1 MKMSKCEN
9 DKIVND
15 KMVSSNS
22 QIFKSSNSQIFNSKV
37 VFDIF
42 AEICKVPRPS
52 KHEERISQWLQDFA
66 ASHGIE
72 CITDEAMNVIMRVP
86 ATPGYEDHEGIIL
99 QAHMDMV
106 CEKNGDV
113 VHDFMTDPIET
124 YVDGEWLK
132 AKGTTLGADNGI
144 GISMALAAITDPELQ
159 HPAIECLFTVD
170 EETGL
175 TGAMKLQDGMLRHKR
190 LINLDSEDD
199 GQIFIGCAGGID
211 TLAKMHYEPVSISQ
225 IFKSSN
231 SQIFKSSNSQI
242 AIRLSVGGLL
252 GGHSGDDINKGRANA
267 NQLIVWF
274 LARIM
279 PQTDL
284 QLASIN
290 GGNLRN
296 AIAREAEAVIA
307 IPLNYKE
314 QIRIE
319 WNHFVAQMEGVFGEV
334 EKDMRMEL
342 ETCDMPD
349 SFIPADKA
357 CRLIMA
363 LCECPHGMI
372 AMSRDIPGL
381 VETSTNLASIKMR
394 QESLIQSVSKSGLST
409 ALPGSVSK
417 SGLSGEAGLTG
428 KSGLSAE
435 GGLSAERSVFC
446 QPEGRS
452 YIEVNTSQRSSKESS
467 KHHLK
472 WVVEQALAM
481 ACDEVTHGD
490 GYPGWTP
497 NPHSQLLETVKK
509 AYTDLYHS
517 EPKVLAI
524 HAGLE
529 CGLFLEKY
537 PYLDMVSIGP
547 QMYGVHSP
555 QERLSIPSTERCYAW
570 LCQVLKT
577 L

>member
-1 MKMSKCEN
+1 MEPK
-9 DKIVND
+9 
-15 KMVSSNS
+15 
-22 QIFKSSNSQIFNSKV
+22 Q

-42 AEICKVPRPS
+42 AQICKVPRPS
-52 KHEERISQWLQDFA
+52 KHEEQISKWLCDFA
-66 ASHGIE
+66 AAHAIE

-86 ATPGYEDHEGIIL
+86 ATPGYEEHEGVIL

-106 CEKNGDV
+106 AEKNGDV
-113 VHDFMTDPIET
+113 QHDFLADPIET
-124 YVDGEWLK
+124 FVDGEWLK

-144 GISMALAAITDPELQ
+144 GIAMALAAITNPNLQ

-175 TGAMKLQDGMLRHKR
+175 TGAMKLQDGMLRSKR

-211 TLAKMHYEPVSISQ
+211 TLAKMHYEKCQ
-225 IFKSSN
+225 ITNDK
-231 SQIFKSSNSQI
+231 SQI
-242 AIRLSVGGLL
+242 AIRLSVTGLL

-274 LARIM
+274 LARIW
-279 PQTDL
+279 PQTEL
-284 QLASIN
+284 HLSAIH

-296 AIAREAEAVIA
+296 AIAREAEAVLA
-307 IPLNYKE
+307 IPMAYKE

-319 WNHFVAQMEGVFGEV
+319 WNHFVAQMEGVFGEI
-334 EKDMRMEL
+334 EKDMRLEL
-342 ETCDMPD
+342 ETTDMPD
-349 SFIPADKA
+349 TFIPDDKA
-357 CRLIMA
+357 YRLIMA

-372 AMSRDIPGL
+372 AMSKEMPCL
-381 VETSTNLASIKMR
+381 VETSTNLASIKMC
-394 QESLIQSVSKSGLST
+394 
-409 ALPGSVSK
+409 
-417 SGLSGEAGLTG
+417 
-428 KSGLSAE
+428 E
-435 GGLSAERSVFC
+435 G
-446 QPEGRS
+446 
-452 YIEVNTSQRSSKESS
+452 YIEVNTSQRSSKEPS

-472 WVVEQALAM
+472 WAVEQALSL

-490 GYPGWTP
+490 GYPGWAP
-497 NPHSQLLETVKK
+497 NPNSPLLEVVKK
-509 AYTDLYHS
+509 AYTDLFHAD
-517 EPKVLAI
+517 PQVLAI

-555 QERLSIPSTERCYAW
+555 QERLSIPSTERCYKW
-570 LCQVLKT
+570 LCQT
-577 L
+577 LRAL

>member
-1 MKMSKCEN
+1 MSN
-9 DKIVND
+9 R
-15 KMVSSNS
+15 
-22 QIFKSSNSQIFNSKV
+22 

-52 KHEERISQWLQDFA
+52 KHEEKISQWLQAFA
-66 ASHGIE
+66 AQHGIE
-72 CITDEAMNVIMRVP
+72 CVADEAMNVIMRVP
-86 ATPGYEDHEGIIL
+86 ATPGYEDHEGVIL

-106 CEKNGDV
+106 AEKDGNV
-113 VHDFMTDPIET
+113 QHDFQTDPIET
-124 YVDGEWLK
+124 YIDGEWLK
-132 AKGTTLGADNGI
+132 AKGTTLGGDDGI
-144 GISMALAAITDPELQ
+144 GISMALAAITDKDLP

-175 TGAMKLQDGMLRHKR
+175 TGAEKLQDGMLKGKR

-211 TLAKMHYEPVSISQ
+211 TLAKMHYEPQTISNLQ
-225 IFKSSN
+225 TTSN
-231 SQIFKSSNSQI
+231 AL
-242 AIRLSVGGLL
+242 AIKLSVSGLM

-274 LARIM
+274 LARIW
-279 PQTDL
+279 PQTEI

-296 AIAREAEAVIA
+296 AIAREAEAVLV
-307 IPLNYKE
+307 IPMSYKE

-319 WNHFVAQMEGVFGEV
+319 WNHYVAQMEGVFGEI
-334 EKDMRMEL
+334 EKDMRLNL
-342 ETCDMPD
+342 ETTDMPETC
-349 SFIPADKA
+349 IPSDKA
-357 CRLIMA
+357 YRLIMA

-372 AMSRDIPGL
+372 AMSKEMPGL
-381 VETSTNLASIKMR
+381 VETSTNLASIKM
-394 QESLIQSVSKSGLST
+394 K
-409 ALPGSVSK
+409 
-417 SGLSGEAGLTG
+417 
-428 KSGLSAE
+428 E
-435 GGLSAERSVFC
+435 G
-446 QPEGRS
+446 
-452 YIEVNTSQRSSKESS
+452 YIEVNTSQRSSIEAS

-472 WVVEQALAM
+472 WAVEQALSM

-490 GYPGWTP
+490 GYPGWAP
-497 NPHSQLLETVKK
+497 NPNSPLLEVVKK
-509 AYTDLYHS
+509 AYINLYKS

-570 LCQVLKT
+570 LCQTLKT

>member
-1 MKMSKCEN
+1 MDCKN
-9 DKIVND
+9 
-15 KMVSSNS
+15 
-22 QIFKSSNSQIFNSKV
+22 

-42 AEICKVPRPS
+42 AAICKVPRPS
-52 KHEERISQWLQDFA
+52 KHEEQISRWLQDFA
-66 ASHGIE
+66 AEHGIE
-72 CITDEAMNVIMRVP
+72 CVADEAMNIIMRVP
-86 ATPGYEDHEGIIL
+86 ATPGYEDHEGVIL

-106 CEKNGDV
+106 AEKDGNV
-113 VHDFMTDPIET
+113 QHDFLKDPIET
-124 YVDGEWLK
+124 YIDGDFLK

-144 GISMALAAITDPELQ
+144 GISMALAAITDPNLQ
-159 HPAIECLFTVD
+159 PPTIECLFTVD

-175 TGAMKLQDGMLRHKR
+175 TGAMKLQDGMLQSKR

-211 TLAKMHYEPVSISQ
+211 TLAKMHYKVESLKFNVERL
-225 IFKSSN
+225 
-231 SQIFKSSNSQI
+231 
-242 AIRLSVGGLL
+242 AIRLSVTGLL

-274 LARIM
+274 LARIW
-279 PQTDL
+279 PQTEV
-284 QLASIN
+284 QLATIQ

-307 IPLNYKE
+307 IPMAYKE

-334 EKDMRMEL
+334 EKDMRLDL

-349 SFIPADKA
+349 VFIPADKA
-357 CRLIMA
+357 YRLIMA

-372 AMSRDIPGL
+372 AMSKEMPGL

-394 QESLIQSVSKSGLST
+394 
-409 ALPGSVSK
+409 
-417 SGLSGEAGLTG
+417 
-428 KSGLSAE
+428 E
-435 GGLSAERSVFC
+435 G
-446 QPEGRS
+446 
-452 YIEVNTSQRSSKESS
+452 YIEVNTSQRSSVESS

-472 WVVEQALAM
+472 WAVEQALSL

-490 GYPGWTP
+490 GYPGWKP
-497 NPHSQLLETVKK
+497 NPDSPLLEVVKK
-509 AYTDLYHS
+509 AYVDLFKAQ
-517 EPKVLAI
+517 PQVLAI

-570 LCQVLKT
+570 LCQTLKS

>member
-1 MKMSKCEN
+1 MTN
-9 DKIVND
+9 R
-15 KMVSSNS
+15 
-22 QIFKSSNSQIFNSKV
+22 

-52 KHEERISQWLQDFA
+52 KHEERISRWLQDWA
-66 ASHGIE
+66 AERGIE
-72 CITDEAMNVIMRVP
+72 CEADEAMNVIMRVP
-86 ATPGYEDHEGIIL
+86 ATPGMEQHEGVIL

-113 VHDFMTDPIET
+113 QHDFMNDPIET
-124 YVDGEWLK
+124 YIDGEWLK

-144 GISMALAAITDPELQ
+144 GISMALAAITDPNLA

-175 TGAMKLQDGMLRHKR
+175 TGAEKLKDGMLKGRR

-211 TLAKMHYEPVSISQ
+211 TLAKMHYEETKIANAGQ
-225 IFKSSN
+225 
-231 SQIFKSSNSQI
+231 QI
-242 AIRLSVGGLL
+242 AIRLSVSGLQ

-267 NQLIVWF
+267 NQLLVWF
-274 LARIM
+274 LARLW
-279 PQTDL
+279 PQMEV
-284 QLASIN
+284 QLSSIN

-296 AIAREAEAVIA
+296 AIAREAEAVICV
-307 IPLNYKE
+307 PMNCKE
-314 QIRIE
+314 QVRIE
-319 WNHFVAQMEGVFGEV
+319 WNHYVAQMEEVFGKV
-334 EKDMRMEL
+334 EEGMRLDL
-342 ETCDMPD
+342 ETCDMPET
-349 SFIPADKA
+349 FVPADKA
-357 CRLIMA
+357 YRLIMA

-372 AMSRDIPGL
+372 AMSQEMPGL
-381 VETSTNLASIKMR
+381 VETSTNLASIKM
-394 QESLIQSVSKSGLST
+394 KDG
-409 ALPGSVSK
+409 
-417 SGLSGEAGLTG
+417 
-428 KSGLSAE
+428 
-435 GGLSAERSVFC
+435 F
-446 QPEGRS
+446 
-452 YIEVNTSQRSSKESS
+452 IEINTSQRSSKEPN

-472 WVVEQALAM
+472 WAVEQALSM

-490 GYPGWTP
+490 GYPGWAP
-497 NPHSQLLETVKK
+497 NPQSSLLEVVKQ
-509 AYTDLYHS
+509 AYIDLYKS

-555 QERLSIPSTERCYAW
+555 QERLSIPSTDRCYQW
-570 LCQVLKT
+570 LCQILSQM
-577 L
+577 

>member
-1 MKMSKCEN
+1 MNQK
-9 DKIVND
+9 
-15 KMVSSNS
+15 
-22 QIFKSSNSQIFNSKV
+22 

-52 KHEERISQWLQDFA
+52 KHEEQISRWLQSFA
-66 ASHGIE
+66 AAHGIE
-72 CITDEAMNVIMRVP
+72 CVADEAMNVIMRVP
-86 ATPGYEDHEGIIL
+86 ATPGYEDHEGVIL

-113 VHDFMTDPIET
+113 AHDFMTDPIET
-124 YVDGEWLK
+124 YIDGEWLK
-132 AKGTTLGADNGI
+132 AKGTTLGGDDGI
-144 GISMALAAITDPELQ
+144 GISMALAAITDPELP

-175 TGAMKLQDGMLRHKR
+175 TGAMQLQNGMLRHKR
-190 LINLDSEDD
+190 LIYLDSEDD

-211 TLAKMHYEPVSISQ
+211 TLAKMHYVPVSVSEAVCQ
-225 IFKSSN
+225 RSGLSGEAGL
-231 SQIFKSSNSQI
+231 I
-242 AIRLSVGGLL
+242 AIRLSVGGLM

-267 NQLIVWF
+267 NQILVWF

-279 PQTDL
+279 PQTEV
-284 QLASIN
+284 QLASIH

-307 IPLNYKE
+307 IPMAFKA

-319 WNHFVAQMEGVFGEV
+319 CNHFVAQMEQVFGAV
-334 EKDMRMEL
+334 ETDMHLDL
-342 ETCDMPD
+342 ETTDMPET
-349 SFIPADKA
+349 FIPADKA
-357 CRLIMA
+357 YRLVMA

-372 AMSRDIPGL
+372 AMSHDIPGL
-381 VETSTNLASIKMR
+381 VETSTNLASIKMYEDTSLPCG
-394 QESLIQSVSKSGLST
+394 ESRRGVVEI
-409 ALPGSVSK
+409 
-417 SGLSGEAGLTG
+417 
-428 KSGLSAE
+428 
-435 GGLSAERSVFC
+435 
-446 QPEGRS
+446 
-452 YIEVNTSQRSSKESS
+452 NTSQRSSKESA

-472 WVVEQALAM
+472 WVVEQALSM

-497 NPHSQLLETVKK
+497 NPSSPLLDITKK
-509 AYTDLYHS
+509 AYIDLFKS

-555 QERLSIPSTERCYAW
+555 QERLSIPSTDRCYAW
-570 LCQVLKT
+570 LCQILKS

>member
-1 MKMSKCEN
+1 MEPKA
-9 DKIVND
+9 
-15 KMVSSNS
+15 
-22 QIFKSSNSQIFNSKV
+22 

-52 KHEERISQWLQDFA
+52 KHEEQISKWLCAFA
-66 ASHGIE
+66 AEHHIE
-72 CITDEAMNVIMRVP
+72 CVTDEAMNVIMRVP
-86 ATPGYEDHEGIIL
+86 ATPGYEEHEGVIL

-106 CEKNGDV
+106 AEKDGHV
-113 VHDFMTDPIET
+113 THDFLKDPIET
-124 YVDGEWLK
+124 WVDGEWLK

-144 GISMALAAITDPELQ
+144 GIAMALAAITDKELA

-175 TGAMKLQDGMLRHKR
+175 TGAMKLQDGMLQSKR

-211 TLAKMHYEPVSISQ
+211 TLAKMHYKGERLEV
-225 IFKSSN
+225 KGDRL
-231 SQIFKSSNSQI
+231 
-242 AIRLSVGGLL
+242 AIRLSVSGLM

-267 NQLIVWF
+267 NQLLVWF
-274 LARIM
+274 LARIW
-279 PQTDL
+279 PQTEI
-284 QLASIN
+284 QLASIQ

-296 AIAREAEAVIA
+296 AIAREAEAVLV
-307 IPLNYKE
+307 IPMAYKE

-319 WNHFVAQMEGVFGEV
+319 WNHYVAQMEGVFGEI
-334 EKDMRMEL
+334 EKDMRLEL
-342 ETCDMPD
+342 ETCDMPEL
-349 SFIPADKA
+349 FIPADKA
-357 CRLIMA
+357 YRLIMA

-372 AMSRDIPGL
+372 AMSKDMPGL

-394 QESLIQSVSKSGLST
+394 DG
-409 ALPGSVSK
+409 
-417 SGLSGEAGLTG
+417 
-428 KSGLSAE
+428 
-435 GGLSAERSVFC
+435 
-446 QPEGRS
+446 
-452 YIEVNTSQRSSKESS
+452 YIEVNTSQRSSIEAS

-472 WVVEQALAM
+472 WAVEQALSL

-490 GYPGWTP
+490 GYPGWAP
-497 NPHSQLLETVKK
+497 NPNSPLLEVVKK
-509 AYTDLYHS
+509 AYMDLYKA

-555 QERLSIPSTERCYAW
+555 QERLSIPSTERCYRW
-570 LCQVLKT
+570 LCQTLKA

>member
-1 MKMSKCEN
+1 MEPK
-9 DKIVND
+9 
-15 KMVSSNS
+15 
-22 QIFKSSNSQIFNSKV
+22 Q

-52 KHEERISQWLQDFA
+52 KHEEKISLWLQNFA
-66 ASHGIE
+66 AQHGIE
-72 CITDEAMNVIMRVP
+72 CIADEAMNVIMRVP
-86 ATPGYEDHEGIIL
+86 ATPGYENHEGVIL

-113 VHDFMTDPIET
+113 NHDFMTDPIET

-144 GISMALAAITDPELQ
+144 GIAMALAAITDNDLA

-175 TGAMKLQDGMLRHKR
+175 TGAMKLQDGMLKHKR

-211 TLAKMHYEPVSISQ
+211 TLAKMHYEPVINDQ
-225 IFKSSN
+225 MVN
-231 SQIFKSSNSQI
+231 RL
-242 AIRLSVGGLL
+242 AIRLSVGGLM

-267 NQLIVWF
+267 NQILVWF
-274 LARIM
+274 LARLW
-279 PQTDL
+279 PQTEV
-284 QLASIN
+284 QLASIQ

-296 AIAREAEAVIA
+296 AIAREAEAVITVPMA
-307 IPLNYKE
+307 FKE
-314 QIRIE
+314 QVRIE
-319 WNHFVAQMEGVFGEV
+319 WNHFTAQMEGVFGGV
-334 EKDMRMEL
+334 EKEMQLDL
-342 ETCDMPD
+342 ETTDIPQ
-349 SFIPADKA
+349 SFIPDDKA
-357 CRLIMA
+357 YRLIMA

-372 AMSRDIPGL
+372 AMSKEMPGL
-381 VETSTNLASIKMR
+381 VETSTNLASIKM
-394 QESLIQSVSKSGLST
+394 KSNDQ
-409 ALPGSVSK
+409 
-417 SGLSGEAGLTG
+417 
-428 KSGLSAE
+428 
-435 GGLSAERSVFC
+435 
-446 QPEGRS
+446 QPITNHQYFVE
-452 YIEVNTSQRSSKESS
+452 INTSQRSSIEAS

-472 WVVEQALAM
+472 WAVEQALAM

-490 GYPGWTP
+490 GYPGWAP
-497 NPHSQLLETVKK
+497 NPNSPLLEVVKQ
-509 AYTDLYHS
+509 AYMELYKT

-555 QERLSIPSTERCYAW
+555 QERLSIPSTGRCYKW
-570 LCQVLKT
+570 LCKT
-577 L
+577 LQSL

>member
-1 MKMSKCEN
+1 MEPKA
-9 DKIVND
+9 
-15 KMVSSNS
+15 
-22 QIFKSSNSQIFNSKV
+22 

-52 KHEERISQWLQDFA
+52 KHEEQISKWLCAFA
-66 ASHGIE
+66 AAHRIE
-72 CITDEAMNVIMRVP
+72 CVTDEAMNVIMRVP
-86 ATPGYEDHEGIIL
+86 ATPGYEDHEGVIL

-106 CEKNGDV
+106 AEKDGNV
-113 VHDFMTDPIET
+113 THDFLKDPIET
-124 YVDGEWLK
+124 YIDGEWLK

-144 GISMALAAITDPELQ
+144 GIAMALAAITYKDLA

-175 TGAMKLQDGMLRHKR
+175 TGAMKLEDGMLKAKR

-211 TLAKMHYEPVSISQ
+211 TLAKMHYKGERLEV
-225 IFKSSN
+225 KGDRL
-231 SQIFKSSNSQI
+231 
-242 AIRLSVGGLL
+242 AIRLSISGLM

-267 NQLIVWF
+267 NQLLVWF
-274 LARIM
+274 LARIW
-279 PQTDL
+279 PQTEI

-296 AIAREAEAVIA
+296 AIAREAEAVLA
-307 IPLNYKE
+307 IPMSYKE

-319 WNHFVAQMEGVFGEV
+319 WNHYVAQMEGIFGEI
-334 EKDMRMEL
+334 EKDMRLEL
-342 ETCDMPD
+342 ETCDMPEL
-349 SFIPADKA
+349 FIPADKA
-357 CRLIMA
+357 YRLIMA

-372 AMSRDIPGL
+372 AMSKEMPGL

-394 QESLIQSVSKSGLST
+394 
-409 ALPGSVSK
+409 
-417 SGLSGEAGLTG
+417 
-428 KSGLSAE
+428 E
-435 GGLSAERSVFC
+435 G
-446 QPEGRS
+446 
-452 YIEVNTSQRSSKESS
+452 YIEVNTSQRSSIETS

-472 WVVEQALAM
+472 WAVEQALSL

-490 GYPGWTP
+490 GYPGWAP
-497 NPHSQLLETVKK
+497 NPNSPLLEVVKK
-509 AYTDLYHS
+509 AYMDLYKD

-555 QERLSIPSTERCYAW
+555 QERLSIPSTERCYRW
-570 LCQVLKT
+570 LCQTLKA

>member
-1 MKMSKCEN
+1 MEPK
-9 DKIVND
+9 
-15 KMVSSNS
+15 
-22 QIFKSSNSQIFNSKV
+22 Q

-72 CITDEAMNVIMRVP
+72 CVADEAMNVIMRVP
-86 ATPGYEDHEGIIL
+86 ATPGYEEHEGVIL

-113 VHDFMTDPIET
+113 EHDFMNDPIQT
-124 YVDGEWLK
+124 WVDGEWLK

-144 GISMALAAITDPELQ
+144 GIAMALAVITDKELQ

-175 TGAMKLQDGMLRHKR
+175 TGAMKLQDGMLKSKR

-211 TLAKMHYEPVSISQ
+211 TLAKMHYKGERLEA
-225 IFKSSN
+225 KGERL
-231 SQIFKSSNSQI
+231 
-242 AIRLSVGGLL
+242 AIRLSVSGLM

-274 LARIM
+274 LARIW
-279 PQTDL
+279 PQTEI
-284 QLASIN
+284 QLASIQ

-296 AIAREAEAVIA
+296 AIAREAEAVIT
-307 IPLNYKE
+307 IPMAYKE

-319 WNHFVAQMEGVFGEV
+319 WNHFVAQMEGVFGEI
-334 EKDMRMEL
+334 EKDMRLEL
-342 ETCDMPD
+342 ETTDMPEL
-349 SFIPADKA
+349 FIPADKA
-357 CRLIMA
+357 YRLIMA

-372 AMSRDIPGL
+372 AISKEMPGL
-381 VETSTNLASIKMR
+381 VETSTNLASIKM
-394 QESLIQSVSKSGLST
+394 K
-409 ALPGSVSK
+409 
-417 SGLSGEAGLTG
+417 
-428 KSGLSAE
+428 E
-435 GGLSAERSVFC
+435 G
-446 QPEGRS
+446 
-452 YIEVNTSQRSSKESS
+452 YIEVNTSQRSSIETS

-472 WVVEQALAM
+472 WAVEQALSL

-490 GYPGWTP
+490 GYPGWAP
-497 NPHSQLLETVKK
+497 NPNSPLLEVVKK
-509 AYTDLYHS
+509 AYTDLFKA
-517 EPKVLAI
+517 EPQVLAI

-570 LCQVLKT
+570 LRQTLKS

>member
-1 MKMSKCEN
+1 MNQK
-9 DKIVND
+9 
-15 KMVSSNS
+15 
-22 QIFKSSNSQIFNSKV
+22 

-52 KHEERISQWLQDFA
+52 KHEEQISRWLQSFA
-66 ASHGIE
+66 AAHGIE
-72 CITDEAMNVIMRVP
+72 CVADEAMNVIMRVP
-86 ATPGYEDHEGIIL
+86 ATPGYEDHEGVIL

-113 VHDFMTDPIET
+113 AHDFMTDPIET
-124 YVDGEWLK
+124 YIDGEWLK
-132 AKGTTLGADNGI
+132 AEGTTLGGDDGI
-144 GISMALAAITDPELQ
+144 GISMALAAITDPELP

-175 TGAMKLQDGMLRHKR
+175 TGAMKLQNGMLRHKR

-211 TLAKMHYEPVSISQ
+211 TLAKMHYTPISLCQ
-225 IFKSSN
+225 PSGLSGEAGL
-231 SQIFKSSNSQI
+231 I
-242 AIRLSVGGLL
+242 AIRLSVGGLM

-267 NQLIVWF
+267 NQILVWF

-279 PQTDL
+279 PQTEV

-307 IPLNYKE
+307 IPMAFKE

-319 WNHFVAQMEGVFGEV
+319 WNHFVAQMEQVFGAV
-334 EKDMRMEL
+334 ETDMRLDL
-342 ETCDMPD
+342 ETTDMPET
-349 SFIPADKA
+349 FIPADKA
-357 CRLIMA
+357 YRLVMA

-372 AMSRDIPGL
+372 AMSHDIPGL
-381 VETSTNLASIKMR
+381 VETSTNLASIKMK
-394 QESLIQSVSKSGLST
+394 SVSD
-409 ALPGSVSK
+409 
-417 SGLSGEAGLTG
+417 
-428 KSGLSAE
+428 SGLSAQ
-435 GGLSAERSVFC
+435 RSVSEAVC
-446 QPEGRS
+446 QSEGRS
-452 YIEVNTSQRSSKESS
+452 YIEINTSQRSSKESS

-472 WVVEQALAM
+472 WVVEQALSM

-497 NPHSQLLETVKK
+497 NPSSPLLDITKK
-509 AYTDLYHS
+509 AYIDLFKS

-555 QERLSIPSTERCYAW
+555 QERLSIPSTDRCYAW
-570 LCQVLKT
+570 LCQILKS

>member
-1 MKMSKCEN
+1 M
-9 DKIVND
+9 VNC
-15 KMVSSNS
+15 KN
-22 QIFKSSNSQIFNSKV
+22 

-42 AEICKVPRPS
+42 AQICRVPRPS
-52 KHEERISQWLQDFA
+52 KHEEQISRWLQSFA

-72 CITDEAMNVIMRVP
+72 CVADEAMNVIMRVP
-86 ATPGYEDHEGIIL
+86 ATPGYEDHEGVIL

-113 VHDFMTDPIET
+113 AHDFMTDPIET
-124 YVDGEWLK
+124 YIDGEWLK
-132 AKGTTLGADNGI
+132 AKGTTLGGDDGI
-144 GISMALAAITDPELQ
+144 GISMALAAITDPELP

-211 TLAKMHYEPVSISQ
+211 TLAKMHYEPTSLPFREGSGLG
-225 IFKSSN
+225 FL
-231 SQIFKSSNSQI
+231 
-242 AIRLSVGGLL
+242 AIRLSVSGLL

-267 NQLIVWF
+267 NQILVWF

-279 PQTDL
+279 PQTEL
-284 QLASIN
+284 QLAFIN

-307 IPLNYKE
+307 IPMAFKE

-319 WNHFVAQMEGVFGEV
+319 WNHFVAQMEQVFGAV
-334 EKDMRMEL
+334 ETDMRLDL
-342 ETCDMPD
+342 ETTDMPET
-349 SFIPADKA
+349 FIPSDKA
-357 CRLIMA
+357 YRLVMA

-372 AMSRDIPGL
+372 AMSNDIPGL
-381 VETSTNLASIKMR
+381 VETSTNLASIKMK
-394 QESLIQSVSKSGLST
+394 INHKSEIINHKYF
-409 ALPGSVSK
+409 V
-417 SGLSGEAGLTG
+417 
-428 KSGLSAE
+428 
-435 GGLSAERSVFC
+435 
-446 QPEGRS
+446 
-452 YIEVNTSQRSSKESS
+452 EVNTSQRSSKESS

-472 WVVEQALAM
+472 WVVEQALSM

-497 NPHSQLLETVKK
+497 NPSSPLLDITRK
-509 AYTDLYHS
+509 AYIDLFKS

-555 QERLSIPSTERCYAW
+555 QERLSIPSTDRCYSW
-570 LCQVLKT
+570 LCQILKT

>member
-1 MKMSKCEN
+1 MEPKA
-9 DKIVND
+9 
-15 KMVSSNS
+15 
-22 QIFKSSNSQIFNSKV
+22 

-42 AEICKVPRPS
+42 AQINQVPRPS
-52 KHEERISQWLQDFA
+52 KHEEQISKWLQSFA
-66 ASHGIE
+66 AEHGIE
-72 CITDEAMNVIMRVP
+72 CMADAAMNVIMRVP
-86 ATPGYEDHEGIIL
+86 ATPGYEDHEGVIL

-113 VHDFMTDPIET
+113 QHDFMKDPIQT
-124 YVDGEWLK
+124 WVDGEWLK
-132 AKGTTLGADNGI
+132 AKGTTLGADDGI
-144 GISMALAAITDPELQ
+144 GISMALAVITDKTLP

-175 TGAMKLQDGMLRHKR
+175 TGAEMLQDGLLKAKR

-211 TLAKMHYEPVSISQ
+211 TLAKMHYEKSEFRSQ
-225 IFKSSN
+225 N
-231 SQIFKSSNSQI
+231 SEI
-242 AIRLSVGGLL
+242 AIRLSVSGLM

-267 NQLIVWF
+267 NQILVWF
-274 LARIM
+274 LARLW
-279 PQTDL
+279 PQTECH
-284 QLASIN
+284 LASIQ

-296 AIAREAEAVIA
+296 AIAREAEAVVIVPMA
-307 IPLNYKE
+307 FKE

-319 WNHFVAQMEGVFGEV
+319 WNQFVAQMEGVFGEV
-334 EKDMRMEL
+334 ETEMRLEL
-342 ETCDMPD
+342 ETTDMPD
-349 SFIPADKA
+349 AIIPDEKA
-357 CRLIMA
+357 YRLVMA

-372 AMSRDIPGL
+372 AMSKEMPGL
-381 VETSTNLASIKMR
+381 VETSTNLASIKM
-394 QESLIQSVSKSGLST
+394 KDG
-409 ALPGSVSK
+409 
-417 SGLSGEAGLTG
+417 
-428 KSGLSAE
+428 
-435 GGLSAERSVFC
+435 
-446 QPEGRS
+446 
-452 YIEVNTSQRSSKESS
+452 YIEVNTSQRSSIEAS

-472 WVVEQALAM
+472 WAVEQALSM

-490 GYPGWTP
+490 GYPGWAP
-497 NPHSQLLETVKK
+497 NPNSPLLEVVKK
-509 AYTDLYHS
+509 AYVDLFKS

-555 QERLSIPSTERCYAW
+555 QERLSIPSTQRCYQW
-570 LCQVLKT
+570 LCQTLKA

>member
-1 MKMSKCEN
+1 MNQK
-9 DKIVND
+9 
-15 KMVSSNS
+15 
-22 QIFKSSNSQIFNSKV
+22 

-52 KHEERISQWLQDFA
+52 KHEEQISRWLQSFA
-66 ASHGIE
+66 AAHGIE
-72 CITDEAMNVIMRVP
+72 CVADEAMNVIMRVP
-86 ATPGYEDHEGIIL
+86 ATPGYEDREGVIL

-113 VHDFMTDPIET
+113 AHDFMTDPIET
-124 YVDGEWLK
+124 YIDGEWLK
-132 AKGTTLGADNGI
+132 AQGTTLGGDDGI
-144 GISMALAAITDPELQ
+144 GISMALAAITDPELP

-211 TLAKMHYEPVSISQ
+211 TLAKMHYEPQ
-225 IFKSSN
+225 ILNPKSEILN
-231 SQIFKSSNSQI
+231 AIP
-242 AIRLSVGGLL
+242 IRLSVSGLL

-267 NQLIVWF
+267 NQILVWF

-279 PQTDL
+279 PQTEV

-307 IPLNYKE
+307 IPMAFKE

-319 WNHFVAQMEGVFGEV
+319 WNHFVAQMEQVFGAV
-334 EKDMRMEL
+334 ETDMRLDL
-342 ETCDMPD
+342 ETTDMPET
-349 SFIPADKA
+349 FIPADKA
-357 CRLIMA
+357 YRLIMA

-372 AMSRDIPGL
+372 AMSHDIPGL
-381 VETSTNLASIKMR
+381 VETSTNLASIKMK
-394 QESLIQSVSKSGLST
+394 INHKSEIINHKYF
-409 ALPGSVSK
+409 V
-417 SGLSGEAGLTG
+417 
-428 KSGLSAE
+428 
-435 GGLSAERSVFC
+435 
-446 QPEGRS
+446 
-452 YIEVNTSQRSSKESS
+452 EVNTSQRSSKESS

-472 WVVEQALAM
+472 WVVEQALSM

-497 NPHSQLLETVKK
+497 NPSSPLLDITKK
-509 AYTDLYHS
+509 AYIDLFKS

-555 QERLSIPSTERCYAW
+555 QERLSIPSTDRCYAW
-570 LCQVLKT
+570 LCQILKT
-577 L
+577 M

>member
-1 MKMSKCEN
+1 MTQK
-9 DKIVND
+9 
-15 KMVSSNS
+15 
-22 QIFKSSNSQIFNSKV
+22 

-52 KHEERISQWLQDFA
+52 KHEEQISKWLQDFA
-66 ASHGIE
+66 ATHHIE
-72 CITDEAMNVIMRVP
+72 CVADEAMNVIMRVP
-86 ATPGYEDHEGIIL
+86 ATPGYEDHEGVIL

-113 VHDFMTDPIET
+113 THDFMTDSIET
-124 YVDGEWLK
+124 YIDGEWLK
-132 AKGTTLGADNGI
+132 AKGTTLGGDDGI

-175 TGAMKLQDGMLRHKR
+175 TGAMKLKDGMLRSKR

-211 TLAKMHYEPVSISQ
+211 TLAKMHYEPLDKSQ
-225 IFKSSN
+225 ISN
-231 SQIFKSSNSQI
+231 LKSQI
-242 AIRLSVGGLL
+242 AIKLKVYGLL

-267 NQLIVWF
+267 NQILVWF
-274 LARIM
+274 LARIW
-279 PQTDL
+279 PQTEL

-296 AIAREAEAVIA
+296 AIAREAETVIV
-307 IPLNYKE
+307 IPMAYKE

-334 EKDMRMEL
+334 EKDMRLDL
-342 ETCDMPD
+342 ETTDMPET
-349 SFIPADKA
+349 FIPADKA
-357 CRLIMA
+357 YRLIMA

-372 AMSRDIPGL
+372 AMSQDMPGL
-381 VETSTNLASIKMR
+381 VETSTNLASIK
-394 QESLIQSVSKSGLST
+394 K
-409 ALPGSVSK
+409 K
-417 SGLSGEAGLTG
+417 
-428 KSGLSAE
+428 E
-435 GGLSAERSVFC
+435 G
-446 QPEGRS
+446 
-452 YIEVNTSQRSSKESS
+452 YIEINTSQRSSKEPA

-472 WVVEQALAM
+472 WAVEQALSL

-490 GYPGWTP
+490 GYPGWAP
-497 NPHSQLLETVKK
+497 NPNSPLLTVVKK
-509 AYTDLYHS
+509 AYIDLFKT

-555 QERLSIPSTERCYAW
+555 QERLSIPSTERCYRW
-570 LCQVLKT
+570 LCQT
-577 L
+577 LSSL

>member
-1 MKMSKCEN
+1 MEPKA
-9 DKIVND
+9 
-15 KMVSSNS
+15 
-22 QIFKSSNSQIFNSKV
+22 

-52 KHEERISQWLQDFA
+52 KHEEKISQWLQSFA
-66 ASHGIE
+66 AEHGIE
-72 CITDEAMNVIMRVP
+72 CIADEAMNVIMRVP

-106 CEKNGDV
+106 AEKDGNV
-113 VHDFMTDPIET
+113 QHDFQTDPIET
-124 YVDGEWLK
+124 WVDGEWLK

-144 GISMALAAITDPELQ
+144 GISMALAAITDKDLA

-175 TGAMKLQDGMLRHKR
+175 TGAMKLQDGMLKGKR

-211 TLAKMHYEPVSISQ
+211 TLAKMHYNGERLTE
-225 IFKSSN
+225 N
-231 SQIFKSSNSQI
+231 GERL
-242 AIRLSVGGLL
+242 AIRLSVIGLM

-274 LARIM
+274 LARIW
-279 PQTDL
+279 PQTEIRL
-284 QLASIN
+284 SSIN

-296 AIAREAEAVIA
+296 AIAREAEATII
-307 IPLNYKE
+307 IPMAYKE
-314 QIRIE
+314 QIRVE
-319 WNHFVAQMEGVFGEV
+319 WNRYVAQMEGVFGEV
-334 EKDMRMEL
+334 EKDMRLEL
-342 ETCDMPD
+342 ETTDMPVTI
-349 SFIPADKA
+349 IPTDKA
-357 CRLIMA
+357 YRLIMA

-372 AMSRDIPGL
+372 AMSQEMPGL
-381 VETSTNLASIKMR
+381 VETSTNLASIKM
-394 QESLIQSVSKSGLST
+394 K
-409 ALPGSVSK
+409 
-417 SGLSGEAGLTG
+417 
-428 KSGLSAE
+428 E
-435 GGLSAERSVFC
+435 G
-446 QPEGRS
+446 
-452 YIEVNTSQRSSKESS
+452 YIEVNTSQRSSKEAS

-472 WVVEQALAM
+472 WAVEQALSM

-490 GYPGWTP
+490 GYPGWAP
-497 NPHSQLLETVKK
+497 NPHSPLLDVVKK
-509 AYTDLYHS
+509 AYMDLYKA

-570 LCQVLKT
+570 LCQTLKS

>member
-1 MKMSKCEN
+1 MEPKA
-9 DKIVND
+9 
-15 KMVSSNS
+15 
-22 QIFKSSNSQIFNSKV
+22 

-42 AEICKVPRPS
+42 AQINQVPRPS
-52 KHEERISQWLQDFA
+52 KHEEKISKWLQDFA
-66 ASHGIE
+66 AEHGIE
-72 CITDEAMNVIMRVP
+72 CMADEAMNVIMRVP
-86 ATPGYEDHEGIIL
+86 ATPGYEDHEGVIL

-113 VHDFMTDPIET
+113 QHDFMSDPIQT

-132 AKGTTLGADNGI
+132 AKGTTLGADDGI
-144 GISMALAAITDPELQ
+144 GISMALAAITDKNLP

-175 TGAMKLQDGMLRHKR
+175 TGAMKLQDGVLRHKR
-190 LINLDSEDD
+190 LINIDSEDD

-211 TLAKMHYEPVSISQ
+211 TLAKMYYTPQ
-225 IFKSSN
+225 PMPKSMPTP
-231 SQIFKSSNSQI
+231 I
-242 AIRLSVGGLL
+242 AIRLSVSGLM

-267 NQLIVWF
+267 NQLLVWF
-274 LARIM
+274 LARIW
-279 PQTDL
+279 PQTEL

-296 AIAREAEAVIA
+296 AIAREAEAVLC
-307 IPLNYKE
+307 IPMSFKE

-319 WNHFVAQMEGVFGEV
+319 WNHYVAQMEGVFGEV
-334 EKDMRMEL
+334 EKEMLLEL

-349 SFIPADKA
+349 SFIPAEKA
-357 CRLIMA
+357 YRLIMA

-372 AMSRDIPGL
+372 AMSQEMPGL
-381 VETSTNLASIKMR
+381 VETSTNLASIKM
-394 QESLIQSVSKSGLST
+394 KSQGQDH
-409 ALPGSVSK
+409 
-417 SGLSGEAGLTG
+417 
-428 KSGLSAE
+428 
-435 GGLSAERSVFC
+435 F
-446 QPEGRS
+446 
-452 YIEVNTSQRSSKESS
+452 IEVNTSQRSSKESS

-472 WVVEQALAM
+472 WAVEQALSL

-490 GYPGWTP
+490 GYPGWAP
-497 NPHSQLLETVKK
+497 NPNSPLLEVVKQ
-509 AYTDLYHS
+509 AYVDLYKS

-555 QERLSIPSTERCYAW
+555 QERLSIPSTERCYRW
-570 LCQVLKT
+570 LCQTLKS

>member
-1 MKMSKCEN
+1 M
-9 DKIVND
+9 VND
-15 KMVSSNS
+15 KMTKCENVFEIFS
-22 QIFKSSNSQIFNSKV
+22 QI
-37 VFDIF
+37 
-42 AEICKVPRPS
+42 CRVPRPS
-52 KHEERISQWLQDFA
+52 KHEEQISRWLQSFA

-72 CITDEAMNVIMRVP
+72 CVTDEAMNVIMRVP

-211 TLAKMHYEPVSISQ
+211 TLAKMHYEPVNE
-225 IFKSSN
+225 KMVN
-231 SQIFKSSNSQI
+231 DKMNKL
-242 AIRLSVGGLL
+242 AVKLKVYGLL

-307 IPLNYKE
+307 VPMAYKE

-349 SFIPADKA
+349 FFIPADKA

-381 VETSTNLASIKMR
+381 VETSTNLASIKMYEDTSLPCG
-394 QESLIQSVSKSGLST
+394 ESRRGV
-409 ALPGSVSK
+409 V
-417 SGLSGEAGLTG
+417 
-428 KSGLSAE
+428 
-435 GGLSAERSVFC
+435 
-446 QPEGRS
+446 
-452 YIEVNTSQRSSKESS
+452 EVNTSQRSSVESS

-490 GYPGWTP
+490 GYPGWAP

-509 AYTDLYHS
+509 AYTDLYKS

>member
-1 MKMSKCEN
+1 MKPK
-9 DKIVND
+9 
-15 KMVSSNS
+15 
-22 QIFKSSNSQIFNSKV
+22 Q

-72 CITDEAMNVIMRVP
+72 CVADEAMNVIMRVP
-86 ATPGYEDHEGIIL
+86 ATPGYEEHEGVIL

-113 VHDFMTDPIET
+113 EHDFMNDPIQT
-124 YVDGEWLK
+124 WVDGEWLK

-144 GISMALAAITDPELQ
+144 GIAMALAVITDKELQ

-175 TGAMKLQDGMLRHKR
+175 TGAMKLQDGMLKSKR

-211 TLAKMHYEPVSISQ
+211 TLAKMHYEPQPIA
-225 IFKSSN
+225 N
-231 SQIFKSSNSQI
+231 SQQLI
-242 AIRLSVGGLL
+242 AVRLLVNGLM

-274 LARIM
+274 LARIW
-279 PQTDL
+279 PQTEI
-284 QLASIN
+284 QLASIQ

-296 AIAREAEAVIA
+296 AIAREAEAVIT
-307 IPLNYKE
+307 IPMAYKE

-319 WNHFVAQMEGVFGEV
+319 WNNFVAQMEGVFGEI
-334 EKDMRMEL
+334 EKDMRLEL
-342 ETCDMPD
+342 ETTDMPEL
-349 SFIPADKA
+349 FIPADKA
-357 CRLIMA
+357 YRLIMA

-372 AMSRDIPGL
+372 AMSKEMPGL
-381 VETSTNLASIKMR
+381 VETSTNLASIKMN
-394 QESLIQSVSKSGLST
+394 
-409 ALPGSVSK
+409 
-417 SGLSGEAGLTG
+417 
-428 KSGLSAE
+428 E
-435 GGLSAERSVFC
+435 G
-446 QPEGRS
+446 
-452 YIEVNTSQRSSKESS
+452 YIEVNTSQRSSIEAS

-472 WVVEQALAM
+472 WAVEQALSL

-490 GYPGWTP
+490 GYPGWAP
-497 NPHSQLLETVKK
+497 NPHSALLETVKK
-509 AYTDLYHS
+509 AYINLYKE

-570 LCQVLKT
+570 LRQTLKS

>member
-1 MKMSKCEN
+1 MNNK
-9 DKIVND
+9 
-15 KMVSSNS
+15 
-22 QIFKSSNSQIFNSKV
+22 

-52 KHEERISQWLQDFA
+52 KHEERISKWLQDFA
-66 ASHGIE
+66 AAHGIE
-72 CITDEAMNVIMRVP
+72 CVADEAMNVIMRVP
-86 ATPGYEDHEGIIL
+86 ATPGYEDHEGVIL

-113 VHDFMTDPIET
+113 QHDFMTDPIET

-175 TGAMKLQDGMLRHKR
+175 TGAEKLKDGMLQSKR

-211 TLAKMHYEPVSISQ
+211 TLAKMHYKGERLEV
-225 IFKSSN
+225 KGERL
-231 SQIFKSSNSQI
+231 
-242 AIRLSVGGLL
+242 AIRLSVSGLL
-252 GGHSGDDINKGRANA
+252 GGHSGDDINKGRVNA

-274 LARIM
+274 LARIW
-279 PQTDL
+279 PQTEV

-296 AIAREAEAVIA
+296 ALAREAEAIIT
-307 IPLNYKE
+307 IPMAFKE
-314 QIRIE
+314 DIRIA
-319 WNHFVAQMEGVFGEV
+319 WNHFVAQMESVFGEV
-334 EKDMRMEL
+334 EKDMRLEL
-342 ETCDMPD
+342 ETCEMPET
-349 SFIPADKA
+349 FIPADKA
-357 CRLIMA
+357 YRLIMA

-372 AMSRDIPGL
+372 AMSKEMPGL

-394 QESLIQSVSKSGLST
+394 DG
-409 ALPGSVSK
+409 
-417 SGLSGEAGLTG
+417 
-428 KSGLSAE
+428 
-435 GGLSAERSVFC
+435 
-446 QPEGRS
+446 
-452 YIEVNTSQRSSKESS
+452 YIEVNTSQRSSIEAS

-472 WVVEQALAM
+472 WAVEQALSM

-490 GYPGWTP
+490 GYPGWAP
-497 NPHSQLLETVKK
+497 NPKSELLEVVKK
-509 AYTDLYHS
+509 AYIDLYKA

-555 QERLSIPSTERCYAW
+555 QERLSIPSTDKCYQW
-570 LCQVLKT
+570 LCQTLKS

>member
-1 MKMSKCEN
+1 MSN
-9 DKIVND
+9 HQ
-15 KMVSSNS
+15 S
-22 QIFKSSNSQIFNSKV
+22 QMTNHQSTITNSKA

-52 KHEERISQWLQDFA
+52 KHEEQISKWLQDFA
-66 ASHGIE
+66 ADHQIE
-72 CITDEAMNVIMRVP
+72 CIADEAMNVIMRVP
-86 ATPGYEDHEGIIL
+86 ATPGYENHEGVIL

-106 CEKNGDV
+106 AEKDGNV
-113 VHDFMTDPIET
+113 QHDFMRDPIET

-132 AKGTTLGADNGI
+132 AKGTTLGADDGI
-144 GISMALAAITDPELQ
+144 GIAMALAAITDPNLP

-175 TGAMKLQDGMLRHKR
+175 TGAMKLQDGMLKHKR
-190 LINLDSEDD
+190 LINIDSEDD

-211 TLAKMHYEPVSISQ
+211 TLAKMHYEGERLKV
-225 IFKSSN
+225 KGERL
-231 SQIFKSSNSQI
+231 

-274 LARIM
+274 LARIW
-279 PQTDL
+279 PQTEV

-307 IPLNYKE
+307 IPMAYKE

-334 EKDMRMEL
+334 EKDMRLEL
-342 ETCDMPD
+342 ETTDMPE

-357 CRLIMA
+357 YRLVMA

-372 AMSRDIPGL
+372 AMSKDIPGL
-381 VETSTNLASIKMR
+381 VETSTNLASIKM
-394 QESLIQSVSKSGLST
+394 KDG
-409 ALPGSVSK
+409 
-417 SGLSGEAGLTG
+417 
-428 KSGLSAE
+428 
-435 GGLSAERSVFC
+435 
-446 QPEGRS
+446 
-452 YIEVNTSQRSSKESS
+452 YIEVNTSQRSSKEPA

-472 WVVEQALAM
+472 WAVEQALSL

-490 GYPGWTP
+490 GYPGWAP
-497 NPHSQLLETVKK
+497 NPKSELLEVVKK
-509 AYTDLYHS
+509 AYTDLFKA

-555 QERLSIPSTERCYAW
+555 QERLSIPSTERCYSW
-570 LCQVLKT
+570 LCQIIKT
-577 L
+577 M

>member
-1 MKMSKCEN
+1 MEPK
-9 DKIVND
+9 
-15 KMVSSNS
+15 
-22 QIFKSSNSQIFNSKV
+22 Q

-42 AEICKVPRPS
+42 AQICKVPRPS
-52 KHEERISQWLQDFA
+52 KHEEKISQWLQDFA
-66 ASHGIE
+66 AQHGIE
-72 CITDEAMNVIMRVP
+72 CVADEAKNVIMRVP
-86 ATPGYEDHEGIIL
+86 ATPGYENHKGVIL

-113 VHDFMTDPIET
+113 THDFMTDPIET

-132 AKGTTLGADNGI
+132 AKGTTLGADDGI
-144 GISMALAAITDPELQ
+144 GIAMALAAITDKELA

-175 TGAMKLQDGMLRHKR
+175 TGAMKLQDGLLKHKR

-211 TLAKMHYEPVSISQ
+211 TLAKMHYQGEGLEA
-225 IFKSSN
+225 KGER
-231 SQIFKSSNSQI
+231 I
-242 AIRLSVGGLL
+242 AIRLSVTGLM

-267 NQLIVWF
+267 NQILVWF
-274 LARIM
+274 LARLW
-279 PQTDL
+279 PQTEV
-284 QLASIN
+284 QLASIQ

-307 IPLNYKE
+307 IPMAFKE

-334 EKDMRMEL
+334 EKEMRLEL
-342 ETCDMPD
+342 ETCDMPQT
-349 SFIPADKA
+349 FIPTDKA
-357 CRLIMA
+357 YRLIMA

-372 AMSRDIPGL
+372 TMSKEMPGL

-394 QESLIQSVSKSGLST
+394 DG
-409 ALPGSVSK
+409 
-417 SGLSGEAGLTG
+417 
-428 KSGLSAE
+428 
-435 GGLSAERSVFC
+435 
-446 QPEGRS
+446 
-452 YIEVNTSQRSSKESS
+452 YIEINTSQRSSIESS

-472 WVVEQALAM
+472 WAVEQALAM

-490 GYPGWTP
+490 GYPGWAP
-497 NPHSQLLETVKK
+497 NPKSELLEVVKK
-509 AYTDLYHS
+509 SYVDLFKAD
-517 EPKVLAI
+517 PQVLAI

-537 PYLDMVSIGP
+537 PYLDMVSFGP
-547 QMYGVHSP
+547 QMVGVHSP
-555 QERLSIPSTERCYAW
+555 QERLSIPSTERCYKW
-570 LCQVLKT
+570 LRQT
-577 L
+577 LQSL

>member
-1 MKMSKCEN
+1 MEPKA
-9 DKIVND
+9 
-15 KMVSSNS
+15 
-22 QIFKSSNSQIFNSKV
+22 

-42 AEICKVPRPS
+42 AQINQVPRPS
-52 KHEERISQWLQDFA
+52 KHEERISKWLQDFA
-66 ASHGIE
+66 AAHHIE
-72 CITDEAMNVIMRVP
+72 CVADEAMNVIMRVP
-86 ATPGYEDHEGIIL
+86 ATPGYENHEGVIL

-113 VHDFMTDPIET
+113 QHDFMNDPIQT

-144 GISMALAAITDPELQ
+144 GISMALAAITDPNLQ

-175 TGAMKLQDGMLRHKR
+175 TGAMKLQDGMLQSKR

-211 TLAKMHYEPVSISQ
+211 TLAKMHYEPVKVESLK
-225 IFKSSN
+225 FKGER
-231 SQIFKSSNSQI
+231 IGV
-242 AIRLSVGGLL
+242 RLSVSGLM

-267 NQLIVWF
+267 NQFIVWF
-274 LARIM
+274 LARIW
-279 PQTDL
+279 PQTEI

-307 IPLNYKE
+307 IPMAYKE

-334 EKDMRMEL
+334 EKDMRLEL
-342 ETCDMPD
+342 ATCDMPEI
-349 SFIPADKA
+349 FVPADKA
-357 CRLIMA
+357 YRLIMA

-372 AMSRDIPGL
+372 AMSHEMPGL
-381 VETSTNLASIKMR
+381 VETSTNLASIKMK
-394 QESLIQSVSKSGLST
+394 SKKGADSSD
-409 ALPGSVSK
+409 
-417 SGLSGEAGLTG
+417 
-428 KSGLSAE
+428 
-435 GGLSAERSVFC
+435 F
-446 QPEGRS
+446 
-452 YIEVNTSQRSSKESS
+452 IEINTSQRSSKEPA

-472 WVVEQALAM
+472 WAVEQALSL

-490 GYPGWTP
+490 GYPGWAP
-497 NPHSQLLETVKK
+497 NPNSPLLEAVKK
-509 AYTDLYHS
+509 AYVDLFKS
-517 EPKVLAI
+517 EPQVLAI

-537 PYLDMVSIGP
+537 PYLDMVSFGP

-555 QERLSIPSTERCYAW
+555 QERLSIPSTERCYRW
-570 LCQVLKT
+570 LCQT
-577 L
+577 LQAL

>member
-1 MKMSKCEN
+1 MEPKA
-9 DKIVND
+9 
-15 KMVSSNS
+15 
-22 QIFKSSNSQIFNSKV
+22 

-42 AEICKVPRPS
+42 AQINQVPRPS
-52 KHEERISQWLQDFA
+52 KHEERISKWLQDFA
-66 ASHGIE
+66 AAHHIE
-72 CITDEAMNVIMRVP
+72 CVADEAMNVIMRVP
-86 ATPGYEDHEGIIL
+86 ATPGYENHEGVIL

-113 VHDFMTDPIET
+113 QHDFMTDPIQT

-132 AKGTTLGADNGI
+132 ARGTTLGADNGI
-144 GISMALAAITDPELQ
+144 GISMALAVITDPNLQ

-175 TGAMKLQDGMLRHKR
+175 TGAMKLQDGMLQSKR

-211 TLAKMHYEPVSISQ
+211 TLAKMHYKGERLEVTGD
-225 IFKSSN
+225 KL
-231 SQIFKSSNSQI
+231 
-242 AIRLSVGGLL
+242 AIRLSVSGLM

-267 NQLIVWF
+267 NQFIVWF
-274 LARIM
+274 LARIW
-279 PQTDL
+279 PQTEI

-307 IPLNYKE
+307 IPMAYKE

-334 EKDMRMEL
+334 EKDMRLDL
-342 ETCDMPD
+342 ETCDMPEI
-349 SFIPADKA
+349 FVPADKA
-357 CRLIMA
+357 YRLIMA

-372 AMSRDIPGL
+372 AMSQEMPGL
-381 VETSTNLASIKMR
+381 VETSTNLASIKM
-394 QESLIQSVSKSGLST
+394 KSEKGADS
-409 ALPGSVSK
+409 SD
-417 SGLSGEAGLTG
+417 
-428 KSGLSAE
+428 
-435 GGLSAERSVFC
+435 F
-446 QPEGRS
+446 
-452 YIEVNTSQRSSKESS
+452 IEINTSQRSSKEPA

-472 WVVEQALAM
+472 WAVEQALSL

-490 GYPGWTP
+490 GYPGWAP
-497 NPHSQLLETVKK
+497 NPNSPLLEVVKK
-509 AYTDLYHS
+509 TYVDLFKS
-517 EPKVLAI
+517 EPQVLAI

-555 QERLSIPSTERCYAW
+555 QERLSIPSTERCYRW
-570 LCQVLKT
+570 LCQT
-577 L
+577 LQAL

>member
-1 MKMSKCEN
+1 MEPKAVFE
-9 DKIVND
+9 IF
-15 KMVSSNS
+15 S
-22 QIFKSSNSQIFNSKV
+22 QIN
-37 VFDIF
+37 
-42 AEICKVPRPS
+42 KVPRPS
-52 KHEERISQWLQDFA
+52 KHEEKISKWLCDFA
-66 ASHGIE
+66 AAHNIE
-72 CITDEAMNVIMRVP
+72 YVADEAMNVIMRVP
-86 ATPGYEDHEGIIL
+86 ATPGYEDHEGVIL

-113 VHDFMTDPIET
+113 QHDFMTDPIQT

-132 AKGTTLGADNGI
+132 AKGTTLGGDDGI
-144 GISMALAAITDPELQ
+144 GIAMALAAITDPSLA

-175 TGAMKLQDGMLRHKR
+175 TGAMKLQDGMLRSKR

-211 TLAKMHYEPVSISQ
+211 TLAKMHYEPI
-225 IFKSSN
+225 N
-231 SQIFKSSNSQI
+231 STSYIDPSYI
-242 AIRLSVGGLL
+242 AIRLSVGGLM

-274 LARIM
+274 LARIW
-279 PQTDL
+279 PQTEL
-284 QLASIN
+284 HLASIN

-307 IPLNYKE
+307 IPMAYKE

-319 WNHFVAQMEGVFGEV
+319 WNRFIAQMEGVFGEV
-334 EKDMRMEL
+334 EKDMRLDL
-342 ETCDMPD
+342 ETTDMPET
-349 SFIPADKA
+349 FIPDDKA
-357 CRLIMA
+357 YRLIMA

-372 AMSRDIPGL
+372 AMSKDMPGL
-381 VETSTNLASIKMR
+381 VETSTNLASIKM
-394 QESLIQSVSKSGLST
+394 K
-409 ALPGSVSK
+409 
-417 SGLSGEAGLTG
+417 
-428 KSGLSAE
+428 E
-435 GGLSAERSVFC
+435 G
-446 QPEGRS
+446 
-452 YIEVNTSQRSSKESS
+452 YIEVNTSQRSSIEAS

-472 WVVEQALAM
+472 WAVEQALSL

-490 GYPGWTP
+490 GYPGWAPDP
-497 NPHSQLLETVKK
+497 NSPLLEVVKK
-509 AYTDLYHS
+509 AYIDLFKA

-537 PYLDMVSIGP
+537 PYLDMISIGP
-547 QMYGVHSP
+547 QMVGVHSP
-555 QERLSIPSTERCYAW
+555 QERLSIPSTERCYRW
-570 LCQVLKT
+570 LCQTLKS